1 MKKTFLS
8 LLAILIITSC
18 SKDDSNI
25 QIEPEPPEIKITDPC
40 NFDILDI
47 SPNST
52 ININCLLNLSNKEI
66 TLPENI
72 KFNFNGGDIINGTL
86 IFDGGTIDGEL
97 LNSKLTIKGS
107 VKLTSKEFKFKTD
120 RWDITEGKVSNETA
134 LANRQKI
141 NKVIELVENL
151 GGDVFELGKMDAYF
165 NVEANKVE
173 RSYMNDRAI
182 RIPSDFHFKMSDD
195 TFLRVQ
201 PTHFAAYYLL
211 STYLTDNTKISGGNL
226 IGDRYEHDYS
236 PIIDVQGVERNTH
249 EFGLL
254 LGIIGA
260 HDAIIDGVKFS
271 NPTGDGIIISHKILR
286 NPDGTLTNGNRTSE
300 RVLIKNCIIKEARRN
315 GISVTDANGIT
326 IENCQISDTGKGEQA
341 FDTGGNKVY
350 NSSGVLPK
358 YGIDLEPERVIDNGT
373 LIEYQRVENIK
384 IIGSTFKGNEFGD
397 VLSHFCIKLLVEDN
411 FFDKWVAGGSSN
423 NVTIRGNTFKSRFP
437 ISESIFAISIKS
449 NVKRGEELVHD
460 FIVSDNKIS
469 DYSVGIS
476 LSADNHQI
484 LNNTFTNCV
493 SGITFGKL
501 SNTLIK
507 GNTITSNISIP
518 SYGYRTRKTLVQN
531 VIIEGGLVDVTNR
544 PIDLHGL
551 NQESTNSNIEVTFK
565 DVELN
570 SSNNYPNYIKDGKN
584 IKFQGC
590 NSRSRLEKINSFNII
605 EENSNFGN

>member
-1 MKKTFLS
+1 MKKTFLN
-8 LLAILIITSC
+8 LLIILIITSC

-25 QIEPEPPEIKITDPC
+25 QILPEPPEIKVTDPC

-47 SPNST
+47 SANST
-52 ININCLLNLSNKEI
+52 ININCLLNLNNKEI

-120 RWDITEGKVSNETA
+120 RWDITEGIVSNEIA
-134 LANRQKI
+134 LTNRKNI
-141 NKVIELVENL
+141 NKTIELVERL

-236 PIIDVQGVERNTH
+236 PIIDAQGVERNTH

-260 HDAIIDGVKFS
+260 HDAIIDRVKFS
-271 NPTGDGIIISHKILR
+271 NPTGDGIIVNHKVLR

-315 GISVTDANGIT
+315 GISIVDANGIT
-326 IENCQISDTGKGEQA
+326 IENCQILDTGKGEQA
-341 FDTGGNKVY
+341 LDTGGNKVY

-358 YGIDLEPERVIDNGT
+358 YGIDIEPERRIIDGVVIED
-373 LIEYQRVENIK
+373 QRVENIK
-384 IIGSTFKGNEFGD
+384 IIGSTFKENEFGD
-397 VLSHFCIKLLVEDN
+397 IVCAFGTNISIDNN
-411 FFDKWVAGGSSN
+411 FFDKWVAGGSAN
-423 NVTIRGNTFKSRFP
+423 NVNITNNTFKSRF
-437 ISESIFAISIKS
+437 SLTESVFAISIKS
-449 NVKRGEELVHD
+449 NFKRGEELVHD
-460 FIVSDNKIS
+460 FLVSGNDIS
-469 DYSVGIS
+469 GYSVGIN
-476 LSADNHQI
+476 LSADNHQV
-484 LNNTFTNCV
+484 LDNTFTNCV
-493 SGITFGKL
+493 SGIFFGKL

-507 GNTITSNISIP
+507 DNIITSNISIP

-531 VIIEGGLVDVTNR
+531 VIIEGGFVDVTNR

-551 NQESTNSNIEVTFK
+551 NQESINTNIEVTFK
-565 DVELN
+565 NVELN
-570 SSNNYPNYIKDGKN
+570 SSNTYPNYIIDSKN
-584 IKFQGC
+584 IKFQSC
-590 NSRSRLEKINSFNII
+590 NSRSRLDKINSFNII
-605 EENSNFGN
+605 EENSSFAN